1 MGSFSDTAQH
11 LRDIFYR
18 MGFDDKDIVALSG
31 AHALGRCHEDAS
43 GYWGPWTNA
52 ETTFSNE
59 YFRLL
64 FEEKWI
70 PKTKVTEGVCKGAKW
85 TGPLQYEDPSG
96 KLMMLPSDIV
106 LTKDAEFK
114 KIARLYADNEEKF
127 FEDFAVAFSKLL
139 ALGCDL
145 ADKKPA
151 ARGGALGFL
160 PPFIQKFL
168 GM

>member
-1 MGSFSDTAQH
+1 MGGPTIDFDLGRKDLPDGSTSPPDGRLPNADMGSFSDTAQH

-114 KIARLYADNEEKF
+114 KIARL
-127 FEDFAVAFSKLL
+127 
-139 ALGCDL
+139 
-145 ADKKPA
+145 
-151 ARGGALGFL
+151 
-160 PPFIQKFL
+160 
-168 GM
+168 